1 MVTDKLSTSQ
11 SYTVSIY
18 EIMCV
23 PLISLSTDHN
33 QGNVYGTKSKTL
45 KMMLEMMGYCKVC
58 AWLLTKG

>member
-11 SYTVSIY
+11 PYTVSIY

-33 QGNVYGTKSKTL
+33 HGNVYGNKSKAL
-45 KMMLEMMGYCKVC
+45 KMKLEIMGYCKVC